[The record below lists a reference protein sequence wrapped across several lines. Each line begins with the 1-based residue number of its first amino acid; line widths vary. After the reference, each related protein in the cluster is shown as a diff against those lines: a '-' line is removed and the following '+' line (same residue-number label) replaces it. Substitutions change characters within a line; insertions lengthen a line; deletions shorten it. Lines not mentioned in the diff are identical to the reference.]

1 MNLNVWLHIQELRV
15 KEISQKLSCDI
26 NKDDILVVLH

>member
-15 KEISQKLSCDI
+15 EEISQELRCDR
-26 NKDDILVVLH
+26 NKDDIQVV